1 MMNLQYIHD
10 NKGDATGV
18 FIPIEEW
25 QSLKKKYDG
34 LQQEELKS
42 PDIPDWHK
50 KILDERL
57 EDHRKNPQNVKNF
70 DLTLKDI
77 REKYNL

>member
-1 MMNLQYIHD
+1 MNLQYIHD
-10 NKGDATGV
+10 NHGNATGV

-42 PDIPDWHK
+42 LDIPEWHK
-50 KILDERL
+50 KVLDERL
-57 EDHRKNPQNVKNF
+57 EDYRKNPDNSMDFEVTMKSV
-70 DLTLKDI
+70 
-77 REKYNL
+77 REKFGL

>member
-1 MMNLQYIHD
+1 MNLQYIHD
-10 NKGDATGV
+10 SKGNTTGV

-25 QSLKKKYDG
+25 QSIKEKYNG
-34 LQQEELKS
+34 LQQDEMQAFE
-42 PDIPDWHK
+42 IPDWHK

-70 DLTLKDI
+70 DQTLKSI

>member
-1 MMNLQYIHD
+1 MNLQYIHD
-10 NKGDATGV
+10 NHGNATGV

-42 PDIPDWHK
+42 LDIPEWHK

-57 EDHRKNPQNVKNF
+57 EDYRKNHDNSVDFEVTMKSV
-70 DLTLKDI
+70 
-77 REKYNL
+77 REKFGL

>member
-1 MMNLQYIHD
+1 MNLQYIHD
-10 NKGDATGV
+10 NHGNATGV

-42 PDIPDWHK
+42 LDIPEWHK

-57 EDHRKNPQNVKNF
+57 EDYRKNPDNSMDFEVTMKSV
-70 DLTLKDI
+70 
-77 REKYNL
+77 REKFGL

>member
-1 MMNLQYIHD
+1 MNLQYIHD
-10 NKGDATGV
+10 TQGNATGV

-42 PDIPDWHK
+42 PDIPEWHK
-50 KILDERL
+50 KTLDERI
-57 EDHRKNPQNVKNF
+57 EDYRKNPENSMDFEVTMKSV
-70 DLTLKDI
+70 
-77 REKYNL
+77 REKLGL

>member
-1 MMNLQYIHD
+1 MNLQYIHD
-10 NKGDATGV
+10 NHGNATGV

-42 PDIPDWHK
+42 LDIPEWHK

-57 EDHRKNPQNVKNF
+57 EDYRKNPDNSMGFEVTMKSV
-70 DLTLKDI
+70 
-77 REKYNL
+77 REKFGL